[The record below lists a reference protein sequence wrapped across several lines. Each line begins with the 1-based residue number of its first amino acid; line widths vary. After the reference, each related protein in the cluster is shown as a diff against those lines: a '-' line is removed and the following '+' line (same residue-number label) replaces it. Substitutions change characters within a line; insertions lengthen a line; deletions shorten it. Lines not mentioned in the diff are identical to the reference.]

1 MSLYAKLQQRES
13 QGKPITVGLIGAG
26 KFGSMYLAQIPRT
39 PGVHLAGIADLSP
52 DGARANLARVGWK
65 AQQFSASSID
75 DALKTRTTHI
85 GDDWQA
91 LLQHPAIDVIVECTG
106 HPIAAVDHCLKAF
119 ANGKHVVNV
128 TVEADAFCGPL
139 LARKAS
145 EAGVIYSQAFGDQP
159 ALICDLVD
167 WARTC
172 GFPVVAAGRG
182 HKWLP
187 HFCDST
193 PETVWDNYGLTPEQA
208 QRGGLNP
215 KMFNSF
221 LDGSKPSIECTAV
234 ANATG
239 LGVPSSGLLYPPA
252 SIADIPSVTRPIS
265 EGGKLERKGL
275 VEVISSL
282 EADGRVIPY
291 DIRMGVWV
299 TVEAETDYIK
309 NCFEEYNAHTDS
321 SGRYFTL
328 YKRWHLIGLEVGMS
342 VASVALRGE
351 ATGVAKHWNADVVA
365 TAKRDLAPGDV
376 LDGEGGYTV
385 WGKLLPATKSTEF
398 GGLPLGLAHDVKV
411 TRPVK
416 KGQSLSWADVAMDTS
431 TQAYKLRKEMES
443 MFSAPAKVA

>member
-1 MSLYAKLQQRES
+1 MSLYQKLQARAAAN
-13 QGKPITVGLIGAG
+13 KPIRVALIGAG

-39 PGVHLAGIADLSP
+39 PGIHLVAIADLSP
-52 DGARANLARVGWK
+52 EAARKNLARVGWSSE
-65 AQQFSASSID
+65 QSAAKSAD
-75 DALKTRTTHI
+75 EALLNGTTWLT
-85 GDDWQA
+85 DNWQA
-91 LLQHPAIDVIVECTG
+91 VVTLPCIDVVVECTG
-106 HPIAAVDHCLKAF
+106 HPIAAVDHILESF
-119 ANGKHVVNV
+119 AHGKHVVNV

-139 LARKAS
+139 LALRAQQ
-145 EAGVIYSQAFGDQP
+145 AGVQYSLAFGDQP

-167 WARTC
+167 WAKTC

-187 HFCDST
+187 HFSEST
-193 PETVWDNYGLTPEQA
+193 PETVWGHYGLSPEQA
-208 QRGGLNP
+208 ERGGLNP

-239 LGVPSSGLLYPPA
+239 LSVPSNGLLYPPA
-252 SIADIPSVTRPIS
+252 SVEDIPYVTRPIS
-265 EGGKLERKGL
+265 EGGVLERKGM

-282 EADGRVIPY
+282 EADGRKIPY

-299 TVEAETDYIK
+299 TVEAETQYIK
-309 NCFEEYNAHTDS
+309 NCFEEYNAHTDP

-351 ATGVAKHWNADVVA
+351 PTGVATGWHADVVA
-365 TAKRDLAPGDV
+365 TAKRDLKPGDM

-385 WGKLLPATKSTEF
+385 WGKLLPAQKSAAM
-398 GGLPLGLAHDVKV
+398 GGLPLGLAHQVKV
-411 TRPVK
+411 VRPVA
-416 KGQSLSWADVAMDTS
+416 KGQSLTWQDVDIDMS
-431 TQAYKLRKEMES
+431 TYAYKIRREMEQS
-443 MFSAPAKVA
+443 FAQ

>member
-1 MSLYAKLQQRES
+1 MSLYQKLQAREAAN
-13 QGKPITVGLIGAG
+13 KPIRVALIGAG

-39 PGVHLAGIADLSP
+39 PGVHLVAIADLSP
-52 DGARANLARVGWK
+52 EAARKNLARVGWSSEQSA
-65 AQQFSASSID
+65 AQSAD
-75 DALKTRTTHI
+75 EALLNGTTWLTDH
-85 GDDWQA
+85 WQA
-91 LLQHPAIDVIVECTG
+91 VVTLPCIDVVVECTG
-106 HPIAAVDHCLKAF
+106 HPIAAVDHILESF
-119 ANGKHVVNV
+119 AHGKHVVNV

-139 LARKAS
+139 LARRAQQ
-145 EAGVIYSQAFGDQP
+145 AGVQYSLAFGDQP

-167 WARTC
+167 WAKTC

-187 HFCDST
+187 HFSEST
-193 PETVWDNYGLTPEQA
+193 PETVWGHYGLTLEQA
-208 QRGGLNP
+208 ERGGLNP

-239 LGVPSSGLLYPPA
+239 LSVPSNGLLYPPA
-252 SIADIPSVTRPIS
+252 SVEDIPYVTRPIS
-265 EGGKLERKGL
+265 EGGVLERKGM

-282 EADGRVIPY
+282 EADGRKIPY

-299 TVEAETDYIK
+299 TVEAETQYIK
-309 NCFEEYNAHTDS
+309 NCFEEYNAHTDP

-351 ATGVAKHWNADVVA
+351 PTGVANGWHADVVA
-365 TAKRDLAPGDV
+365 TAKRDLKPGDM

-385 WGKLLPATKSTEF
+385 WGKLLPAHKSAAM
-398 GGLPLGLAHDVKV
+398 GGLPLGLAHQVKIL
-411 TRPVK
+411 RPVA
-416 KGQSLSWADVAMDTS
+416 KGQSLTWQDVDIDMS
-431 TQAYKLRKEMES
+431 TYAYKIRREMEQC
-443 MFSAPAKVA
+443 FVF

>member
-1 MSLYAKLQQRES
+1 MSLHAKLQQRAAE
-13 QGKPITVGLIGAG
+13 GKPVRVGLIGAG
-26 KFGSMYLAQIPRT
+26 KFGAMYLAQVPRT

-52 DGARANLARVGWK
+52 QAACANLARVGWAPQR
-65 AQQFSASSID
+65 AQAASL
-75 DALKTRTTHI
+75 DAALREGNTHV

-91 LLQHPAIDVIVECTG
+91 LVRHPAIDVVVECTG
-106 HPIAAVDHCLKAF
+106 NPIAAVDHCLEAF
-119 ANGKHVVNV
+119 AQRKHVVNV

-139 LARKAS
+139 LAYKAA
-145 EAGVIYSQAFGDQP
+145 EAGVVYSLAFGDQP

-187 HFCDST
+187 HYCEST
-193 PETVWDNYGLTPEQA
+193 PETVWGYYGLTPEQA
-208 QRGGLNP
+208 ARGGLNP

-221 LDGSKPSIECTAV
+221 LDGSKPSIESTAV

-239 LGVPSSGLLYPPA
+239 LTVPSNGLTYPSA
-252 SIADIPSVTRPIS
+252 SVEDIPRVTRPIS
-265 EGGKLERKGL
+265 EGGVLERKGM

-282 EADGRVIPY
+282 EADGRPIGY

-299 TVEAETDYIK
+299 TVEAETEYIK
-309 NCFEEYNAHTDS
+309 HCFEEYNAHTDP

-328 YKRWHLIGLEVGMS
+328 YKRWHLIGLEVGVS

-351 ATGVAKHWNADVVA
+351 ATGAATCWNADVVA
-365 TAKRDLAPGDV
+365 TAKRDLRAGEL

-385 WGKLLPATKSTEF
+385 WGRLLPAKTSLAR
-398 GGLPLGLAHDVKV
+398 GGLPLGLAHQVKLL
-411 TRPVK
+411 RPVA
-416 KGQSLSWADVAMDTS
+416 KGQCLNWDDVAIDT
-431 TQAYKLRKEMES
+431 TTRAYALRREMERQ
-443 MFSAPAKVA
+443 FAASA

>member
-1 MSLYAKLQQRES
+1 MSLHTQLQQRAAE
-13 QGKPITVGLIGAG
+13 GRPIRIGLIGAG

-52 DGARANLARVGWK
+52 QGARNNLGRVGWEPHRT
-65 AQQFSASSID
+65 QVSSLD
-75 DALKTRTTHI
+75 SALKEGTTHV
-85 GDDWQA
+85 GDDWRK
-91 LLQHPAIDVIVECTG
+91 LVSHPAIDVIVECTG
-106 HPIAAVDHCLKAF
+106 HPIAAVDHCLEAF
-119 ANGKHVVNV
+119 AHGKHVVNV

-139 LARKAS
+139 LARKA
-145 EAGVIYSQAFGDQP
+145 EQAGVVYSLAFGDQP

-187 HFCDST
+187 HFSTST
-193 PETVWDNYGLTPEQA
+193 PETVWGYYGLTPEQA
-208 QRGGLNP
+208 ARGGLNP

-239 LGVPSSGLLYPPA
+239 LGVPSDGLLYPPA
-252 SIADIPSVTRPIS
+252 SVADIPFVTRPRS
-265 EGGKLERKGL
+265 NGGVLERKGM

-299 TVEAETDYIK
+299 TVEADTEYIK
-309 NCFEEYNAHTDS
+309 NCFEEYNAHTDP

-351 ATGVAKHWNADVVA
+351 ATGVATCWNADVVA
-365 TAKRDLAPGDV
+365 TAKRDLKPGDL

-385 WGKLLPATKSTEF
+385 WGKLLPADKSTRI
-398 GGLPLGLAHDVKV
+398 GGVPLGLAHDVKV
-411 TRPVK
+411 TRPVA
-416 KGQSLSWADVAMDTS
+416 KGRSLTWADVAIDSGTR
-431 TQAYKLRKEMES
+431 AFAVRREMET
-443 MFSAPAKVA
+443 MFAGHSH

>member
-1 MSLYAKLQQRES
+1 MSLYQQLQQRAADN
-13 QGKPITVGLIGAG
+13 KPIRVALIGAG
-26 KFGSMYLAQIPRT
+26 KFGAMYLAQVPRT
-39 PGVHLAGIADLSP
+39 PGVHLVGIADLSI
-52 DGARANLARVGWK
+52 DNARANLARVGWPAYQAS
-65 AQQFSASSID
+65 AQSLD
-75 DALKTRTTHI
+75 DAFKQGLTYLTQ
-85 GDDWQA
+85 DWQA
-91 LLQHPAIDVIVECTG
+91 LVSHPLVDVVVECTG
-106 HPIAAVDHCLKAF
+106 NPIAAVEHCLSAF
-119 ANGKHVVNV
+119 AHGKHVVNV

-139 LARKAS
+139 LARKAAD
-145 EAGVIYSQAFGDQP
+145 AGLVYSLAFGDQP

-172 GFPVVAAGRG
+172 GFPVTAAGRG

-187 HFCDST
+187 HFSEST
-193 PETVWDNYGLTPEQA
+193 PETVWGNYGLTPEQA
-208 QRGGLNP
+208 ARGGLNP

-234 ANATG
+234 SNATG
-239 LGVPSSGLLYPPA
+239 LHVPSNGLLYPPA
-252 SIADIPSVTRPIS
+252 SVEDIPLVTRPMS
-265 EGGKLERKGL
+265 EGGVLERKGM

-309 NCFEEYNAHTDS
+309 HCFEEYNAHTDP

-351 ATGVAKHWNADVVA
+351 ATGVAQGWHADVVA
-365 TAKRDLAPGDV
+365 TAKRDLQAGEM

-385 WGKLLPATKSTEF
+385 WGKLLPAQTSARM
-398 GGLPLGLAHDVKV
+398 GGLPLGLAHQVKLI
-411 TRPVK
+411 RAVK
-416 KGQSLSWADVAMDTS
+416 KGQSLCWDDVAMDTGLP
-431 TQAYKLRKEMES
+431 AYKVRREMETL
-443 MFSAPAKVA
+443 FKT